1 MYISSE
7 VIYMEFNEK
16 IKRLR
21 EGLGL
26 TLEQVGNAVGVGKS
40 TVRKWETGDI
50 ANMRRDKIAKLAEAL
65 HTTPGYLM
73 GWTESDAPQLS
84 NILPVPSFDVT
95 AGEYAMV
102 RSYRKASPAD
112 KMIIDNIIARY
123 PVEDVPAAPAVK
135 VVPLFG
141 TAAAAGP
148 GEMDT
153 GLPWEDYAVPADSGA
168 DFAVRV
174 SGDSMEP
181 VLHDGQIVLCSEK
194 KPQIGDVVVVMVNG
208 SLLVKQFITDS
219 RNIYLRSLNRARK
232 DADYDIWATGND
244 TVVCYGTVLLPRRPA
259 LVDQW

>member
-1 MYISSE
+1 MTAKQIGERIKFRRKELDLTLQDIADRVHVARSTVQRYEAGTISQMKMP
-7 VIYMEFNEK
+7 VIYS
-16 IKRLR
+16 IAQAL
-21 EGLGL
+21 
-26 TLEQVGNAVGVGKS
+26 QVNPDWLVGKS
-40 TVRKWETGDI
+40 DTMLIGR
-50 ANMRRDKIAKLAEAL
+50 AENSVG
-65 HTTPGYLM
+65 PV
-73 GWTESDAPQLS
+73 
-84 NILPVPSFDVT
+84 PVPSFDVT

-181 VLHDGQIVLCSEK
+181 VLRDGQIVLCSEK